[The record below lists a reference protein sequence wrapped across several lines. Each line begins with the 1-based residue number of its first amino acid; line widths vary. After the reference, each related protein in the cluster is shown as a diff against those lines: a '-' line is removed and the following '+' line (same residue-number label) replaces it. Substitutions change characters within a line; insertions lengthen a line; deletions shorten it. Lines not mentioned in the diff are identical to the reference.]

1 MTAGLRRLAALVV
14 ACAALPFM
22 AAITGFTPPVVVVY
36 PLTVTS
42 GADPEAGANIAVLLA
57 QRLSQAGGL
66 KVKPYPPGTKR
77 ADFLTTANTLG
88 ADYYITGFLTPLG
101 DQVSLVT
108 QIVSC
113 ASGTVIFSN
122 TTLVRT
128 YEEAG
133 GQSDILHEALLRHA
147 GRGFASLENPQPKDT
162 PVPTPPA
169 KNETNLTGLFKR
181 KKKATPTPTPS
192 VQASNAPAEI
202 ARAAPATPVPGR
214 SSPPRP
220 IPTPAVRTV
229 ARVTPTP
236 RPLPVRTSAPPP
248 APSAAPI
255 APVQVAQASQATPH
269 PSGNAIVKLRLA
281 AAVLVLDVAG
291 GDGADID
298 AYAQDA
304 LVGALQH
311 AGTTAAGLPAPGGDL
326 PARAREFCNA
336 AFGAKTIY
344 APTLSF
350 DRDSGGQP
358 NGVELDVAAFDC
370 AGNPAGREHT
380 RARIGRGNVNA
391 AIDRAA
397 ADMVSAFAFAN
408 QPSR

>member
-1 MTAGLRRLAALVV
+1 MTAGLRRLAAFVV

-42 GADPEAGANIAVLLA
+42 GTDPEAGANIAVLLA

-77 ADFLTTANTLG
+77 PDFLTTAQGLG

-181 KKKATPTPTPS
+181 KKKATPTPS
-192 VQASNAPAEI
+192 AQASNAPAQV
-202 ARAAPATPVPGR
+202 ARATPAPQPT
-214 SSPPRP
+214 SPPRP
-220 IPTPAVRTV
+220 IPTPAIRTV

-236 RPLPVRTSAPPP
+236 RPVPVRTSAP
-248 APSAAPI
+248 AQTPSAAPV
-255 APVQVAQASQATPH
+255 APVQVAQVSQATPH

-281 AAVLVLDVAG
+281 AAVLVLDVGG
-291 GDGADID
+291 GDGADLD

-326 PARAREFCNA
+326 PARAREFCGA

-344 APTLSF
+344 APTLSL
-350 DRDSGGQP
+350 DRDADGRP
-358 NGVELDVAAFDC
+358 NGVELDVASFDC
-370 AGNPAGREHT
+370 GGNPAGREHT